1 MDNIKV
7 SVILPVYN
15 GEKYIKK
22 CMESLIGQT
31 LKEIEIICVDDGS
44 TDGTLEALKKYENL
58 DNVTVITQKNAGAGA
73 ARNKGMSYA
82 KGKYLSFLDADDI
95 FEKDMLEIAYN
106 KAAEDKADMVV
117 FNSDQYYED
126 TQEYKKA
133 DWTLRYA
140 KIPPY
145 TPFKHRQ
152 MTDNVFK
159 VFVGWAW
166 DKLFLKEFVDR
177 YSLKF
182 QEQRTSNDMFFVFMA
197 TVLSNRIT
205 VVPKDRVLVH
215 QRRNN
220 AVSLS
225 NTREKSWQCFHEAL
239 KKLKQGLVEHGIYK
253 EVEQDYINYALHFS
267 LWNLNTVSKT
277 VYDDML
283 NKLKKEWFAEFGIT
297 GKQESYF
304 YNKKEYN
311 QYMKLISE

>member
-22 CMESLIGQT
+22 CMESLISQT

-44 TDGTLEALKKYENL
+44 VDGTLEALKKYENL
-58 DNVTVITQKNAGAGA
+58 DNVTVITQENAGAGA
-73 ARNKGMSYA
+73 ARNKGISYA
-82 KGKYLSFLDADDI
+82 KGEYLSFLDADDI
-95 FEKDMLEIAYN
+95 FEKDMLEVAYN
-106 KAAEDKADMVV
+106 KAVEDKADMVV
-117 FNSDQYYED
+117 FNSDQYYEE

-177 YSLKF
+177 YALKF

-205 VVPKDRVLVH
+205 VVPKDKVLVH

-283 NKLKKEWFAEFGIT
+283 NKLKNEWFTEFGIT
-297 GKQESYF
+297 GKQLS
-304 YNKKEYN
+304 
-311 QYMKLISE
+311 LIHI

>member
-22 CMESLIGQT
+22 CMKSLIDQT

-44 TDGTLEALKKYENL
+44 VDGTLEALKEYENL
-58 DNVTVITQKNAGAGA
+58 DNVTVITQENAGAGA
-73 ARNKGMSYA
+73 ARNKGISYA
-82 KGKYLSFLDADDI
+82 KGEYLSFLDADDI
-95 FEKDMLEIAYN
+95 FEKDMLEVAYN
-106 KAAEDKADMVV
+106 KAVEDKADMVV
-117 FNSDQYYED
+117 FNSDQYYEE

-177 YSLKF
+177 YALKF

-205 VVPKDRVLVH
+205 VVPKDKVLVH

-283 NKLKKEWFAEFGIT
+283 NKLKNEWFTEFGIT
-297 GKQESYF
+297 GKQKSYF

>member
-22 CMESLIGQT
+22 CMESLISQT

-44 TDGTLEALKKYENL
+44 VDGTLEALKEYENL
-58 DNVTVITQKNAGAGA
+58 DNVTVITQENAGAGA
-73 ARNKGMSYA
+73 ARNKGISYA
-82 KGKYLSFLDADDI
+82 KGEYLSFLDADDI
-95 FEKDMLEIAYN
+95 FEKDMLEVAYN
-106 KAAEDKADMVV
+106 KAVEDKADMVV
-117 FNSDQYYED
+117 FNSDQYYEE

-177 YSLKF
+177 YALKF

-205 VVPKDRVLVH
+205 VVPKDKVLVH

-283 NKLKKEWFAEFGIT
+283 NKLKNGLRSLELQASRNHISIT
-297 GKQESYF
+297 
-304 YNKKEYN
+304 KKN
-311 QYMKLISE
+311 IINI

>member
-22 CMESLIGQT
+22 CMESLISQT

-44 TDGTLEALKKYENL
+44 VDGTLEALKEYENL
-58 DNVTVITQKNAGAGA
+58 DNVTVITQENAGAGA
-73 ARNKGMSYA
+73 ARNKGISYA
-82 KGKYLSFLDADDI
+82 KGEYLSFLDADDI
-95 FEKDMLEIAYN
+95 FEKDMLEVAYN
-106 KAAEDKADMVV
+106 KAVEDKADMVV
-117 FNSDQYYED
+117 FNSDQYYEE

-177 YSLKF
+177 YALKF

-205 VVPKDRVLVH
+205 VVPKDKVLVH

-283 NKLKKEWFAEFGIT
+283 NKLKNEWFTEFGIT
-297 GKQESYF
+297 GKQE
-304 YNKKEYN
+304 
-311 QYMKLISE
+311 